1 MVTTLGVIF
10 SKIVVGFQSKAA
22 PKIWL
27 LLFGIT
33 EMDFFRLSMFSNFQI
48 LNAWLWVS
56 CGWQWMPG
64 WRGDN
69 IQRLDC
75 PLPATGTTH
84 YQLPERGTTH
94 PPLKRGQFA
103 VLAFQH
109 SNIKNTLFNTRL
121 AILNVMLLSNIS
133 SNQGQRSPR
142 KSHKTSNIHE
152 ACLLCE

>member
-84 YQLPERGTTH
+84 YQLTVKGDN
-94 PPLKRGQFA
+94 PPTSQKGSVPSACFSTLE
-103 VLAFQH
+103 H
-109 SNIKNTLFNTRL
+109 ENTLFNTRL

-142 KSHKTSNIHE
+142 KSHKAANLHE